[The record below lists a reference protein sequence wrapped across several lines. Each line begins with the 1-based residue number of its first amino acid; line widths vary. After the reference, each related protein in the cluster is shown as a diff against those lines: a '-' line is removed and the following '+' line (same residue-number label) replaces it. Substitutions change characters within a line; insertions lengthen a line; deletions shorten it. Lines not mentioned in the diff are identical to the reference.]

1 MKINQNMDGK
11 TTDTDLSE
19 LVEDLTT
26 VEDSLSEIFGGGTG
40 TKGAAG
46 IATFAYPAIV
56 TMTTEPHIDNHLAP
70 DDYNAGIFSLLDRL
84 SHESDR

>member
-11 TTDTDLSE
+11 TTDADLSE
-19 LVEDLTT
+19 LVADLTT